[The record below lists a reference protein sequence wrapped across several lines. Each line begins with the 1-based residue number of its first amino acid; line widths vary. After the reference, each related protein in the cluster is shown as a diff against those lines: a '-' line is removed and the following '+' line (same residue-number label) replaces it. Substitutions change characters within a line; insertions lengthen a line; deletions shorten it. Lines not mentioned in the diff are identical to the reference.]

1 MIRTVMFNTSTNTN
15 TPLKLLERMQNSKN
29 DFNIDFKVSVFD
41 QFGNKYSGIFDSL
54 DSNSSLLTLID
65 SSDDITFF
73 NMKYITHLILHD
85 SSTHSNFIAGNLP
98 QKNKN
103 NKELINIDEKTDLI
117 KEMLN
122 KNYSL
127 EFEFKY
133 DGCDKLNKTETEKI
147 STLLDFLTENIKDLA
162 SDDFFMSSL
171 KKVKEFHF
179 HDKKDVK
186 FSMRLSGAEIYI
198 TMDFNQQLPKNINNL
213 IEKGFNK
220 VL

>member
-1 MIRTVMFNTSTNTN
+1 
-15 TPLKLLERMQNSKN
+15 MQNSKN

-127 EFEFKY
+127 EFEFK
-133 DGCDKLNKTETEKI
+133 
-147 STLLDFLTENIKDLA
+147 
-162 SDDFFMSSL
+162 
-171 KKVKEFHF
+171 
-179 HDKKDVK
+179 
-186 FSMRLSGAEIYI
+186 
-198 TMDFNQQLPKNINNL
+198 
-213 IEKGFNK
+213 
-220 VL
+220 